1 MKNINFSIT
10 ILFLLAPFY
19 SYSGLADLGGENW
32 KPQIVEK
39 MYVLPPQHLNKVL
52 NNDFNKSILAI
63 NLQNK
68 DNKIKNKI
76 DKINELNSLLP
87 RASQEENLEIKHQ
100 IIINKRDYIKDMNDL
115 LEMKKQKL
123 VTKKKIFNKIKK
135 RIDLKSLN
143 SKHNNAFLENRQDA
157 IKRAQKLDFKIL
169 ESTSYNTS
177 KKSKYFEK
185 YQVNKNAINAL
196 KLAIEKHPM
205 NNQNILS
212 KDPKSKIEALRSYIH
227 NIQTEIAVL
236 EMKEQIINYMA
247 KIVALDAMQL
257 AEKVSEINVNDVN
270 TNPSDINDPTNV
282 INIFTK
288 S

>member
-1 MKNINFSIT
+1 MKNIKLKIT
-10 ILFLLAPFY
+10 LLLFLAPFY
-19 SYSGLADLGGENW
+19 SYSCLADLGGTDW

-52 NNDFNKSILAI
+52 NNDFNKSILALS
-63 NLQNK
+63 LQNK
-68 DNKIKNKI
+68 DNIIKNKI
-76 DKINELNSLLP
+76 DKINELSSLLP

-100 IIINKRDYIKDMNDL
+100 IIINKRDYIKDMSDL
-115 LEMKKQKL
+115 LGMKKQKL
-123 VTKKKIFNKIKK
+123 VTKKRIFNKIKK
-135 RIDLKSLN
+135 RINLKTIN
-143 SKHNNAFLENRQDA
+143 SKHNNAFLENRKNA
-157 IKRAQKLDFKIL
+157 IKRAQNLDFKIL

-177 KKSKYFEK
+177 KKSKYFEQ
-185 YQVNKNAINAL
+185 YQVNKNAINTL

-205 NNQNILS
+205 STQNILS
-212 KDPKSKIEALRSYIH
+212 KDPKNKMEAIRSYIH
-227 NIQTEIAVL
+227 NIETEIAVL

-257 AEKVSEINVNDVN
+257 AEKVSEINVNDVDTN
-270 TNPSDINDPTNV
+270 TRGINDPTNV

>member
-1 MKNINFSIT
+1 MKNIKLRIT

-19 SYSGLADLGGENW
+19 SYSCLADLGGVDW

-52 NNDFNKSILAI
+52 NNDFNKSILAL

-76 DKINELNSLLP
+76 DKINELSSLFP
-87 RASQEENLEIKHQ
+87 STSQEENLEIKHQ

-115 LEMKKQKL
+115 LGMKKQKL
-123 VTKKKIFNKIKK
+123 VTKKNIFNKIKK
-135 RIDLKSLN
+135 RINLKSFN
-143 SKHNNAFLENRQDA
+143 SKHNNAFLENRKDA

-177 KKSKYFEK
+177 KKSKYFEQ
-185 YQVNKNAINAL
+185 YQVNKNAINTL

-205 NNQNILS
+205 SNKNILS
-212 KDPKSKIEALRSYIH
+212 EDPKNKMEAIRSYIH
-227 NIQTEIAVL
+227 NIETEIAVL

-257 AEKVSEINVNDVN
+257 AEKVSEININDIN
-270 TNPSDINDPTNV
+270 ANPSDINDPTNV